1 MAKAGLLPMSNYPKR
16 LVSRLKRELEQVG
29 ISPRFQRFEFH
40 QPNQISSDLSILIV
54 AAGSVKIPTQGWGAV
69 ETIIAETI
77 PVYLA
82 NGVSVGLLNSQNFV
96 EWKKASRN
104 RYDVIVCHSDSH
116 LEKVRKHWPATP
128 LVAITHYGLAAQP
141 NIWHPSYKKVFTSIS
156 KADKI
161 VCLSPAILET
171 FSGLLPSRQLAQFG
185 NGSEFESKPCVDKS
199 DVIVMVGKVEE
210 RKRQYELWQYALN
223 NKINIHFIGPI
234 EDSRVLEHLKRDR
247 DLGRYFKGPKNRNEL
262 ATELPQYKA
271 LALLSDG
278 EADALVLYEA
288 QCAGLEIIT
297 NEASLGN
304 QESGLP
310 WIHIAGNFEDLKEV
324 ISKITSNPFD
334 PDKISAYADS
344 NYRWN
349 IRLIPMINLV
359 RELTLNE
366 KG

>member
-1 MAKAGLLPMSNYPKR
+1 MSNYPKR

-29 ISPRFQRFEFH
+29 ISPRFQPFEFH
-40 QPNQISSDLSILIV
+40 QPNQISSDFSILIV

-116 LEKVRKHWPATP
+116 LKKVRKHWPATP

-156 KADKI
+156 KADKV

-171 FSGLLPSRQLAQFG
+171 FSGLIPSGQLVQFG
-185 NGSEFESKPCVDKS
+185 NGSGFESKPIVDKS

-210 RKRQYELWQYALN
+210 RKRQYELWQYAMN

-247 DLGRYFKGPKNRNEL
+247 DLGRYFRGPKNRDEL
-262 ATELPQYKA
+262 ATELPRYKA

-310 WIHIAGNFEDLKEV
+310 WIHIAGNFEDLKEI

-334 PDKISAYADS
+334 PAKIGAYANS

-349 IRLIPMINLV
+349 IRLIPLINLV
-359 RELTLNE
+359 RELTSSD

>member
-1 MAKAGLLPMSNYPKR
+1 MFKFSKR
-16 LVSRLKRELEQVG
+16 IISRVKRELEQVG
-29 ISPRFQRFEFH
+29 LSPRFQPFKFYR
-40 QPNQISSDLSILIV
+40 PNQVAGDLSILIV

-77 PVYLA
+77 PEYLA
-82 NGVSVGLLNSQNFV
+82 NGFSVGLLNTQNLV

-104 RYDVIVCHSDSH
+104 RYDVIICHSDSH
-116 LEKVRKHWPATP
+116 LEKVRKHWPTTP
-128 LVAITHYGLAAQP
+128 LIAITHYGLAAQP
-141 NIWHPSYKKVFTSIS
+141 TIWHPSYKKVITSIS
-156 KADKI
+156 KADKV

-171 FSGLLPSRQLAQFG
+171 FRGLIPSEQLVQFG
-185 NGSEFESKPCVDKS
+185 NGSEFVSESRPDKS
-199 DVIVMVGKVEE
+199 DTIVMVGKVEE
-210 RKRQYELWQYALN
+210 RKRQYELWQYAMN

-234 EDSRVLEHLKRDR
+234 EDPRVLKHLKRDR
-247 DLGRYFKGPKNRNEL
+247 DLERCFKGPKNRNEL

-297 NEASLGN
+297 NKASLGN
-304 QESGLP
+304 QESWLP
-310 WIHIAGNFEDLKEV
+310 WIHIAGNFKDLKEV

-334 PDKISAYADS
+334 PDKIKVYANS

-359 RELTLNE
+359 RELTVNK